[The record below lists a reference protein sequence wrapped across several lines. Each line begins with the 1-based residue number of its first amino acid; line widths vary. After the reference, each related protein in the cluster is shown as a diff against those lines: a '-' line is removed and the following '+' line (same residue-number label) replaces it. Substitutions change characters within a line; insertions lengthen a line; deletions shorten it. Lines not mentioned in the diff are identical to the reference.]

1 MNKLV
6 NDLRAV
12 AKRIFQ
18 QAEEEQTR
26 VPERLSETFQERV
39 NYLQNEGTSA
49 DDVNQSV
56 QDLKG
61 ELELSQNV
69 SSSVIERYEAL
80 KASVSLASSACGS

>member
-1 MNKLV
+1 MLQRSLKSTIWDINKFHYIAPFLPFLPFLPYVVNKLV

-61 ELELSQNV
+61 
-69 SSSVIERYEAL
+69 
-80 KASVSLASSACGS
+80 